1 MQNTLLQVREGLL
14 RLKKLSGMVEMQCN
28 IANVAEEE
36 NMVEVELM
44 AWCWAEAGLLPM
56 TTCGSK
62 ESTQVALSEV
72 EAMGRM

>member
-28 IANVAEEE
+28 TANVAEEE

-44 AWCWAEAGLLPM
+44 AWC
-56 TTCGSK
+56 
-62 ESTQVALSEV
+62 
-72 EAMGRM
+72 